1 MCWGKL
7 PECEFRGKEGFWGVI
22 EWISLRLGQVM
33 SIQDIVEV
41 EL

>member
-7 PECEFRGKEGFWGVI
+7 PEFEFGGKEGFWGVI
-22 EWISLRLGQVM
+22 EWISLRLRQAM